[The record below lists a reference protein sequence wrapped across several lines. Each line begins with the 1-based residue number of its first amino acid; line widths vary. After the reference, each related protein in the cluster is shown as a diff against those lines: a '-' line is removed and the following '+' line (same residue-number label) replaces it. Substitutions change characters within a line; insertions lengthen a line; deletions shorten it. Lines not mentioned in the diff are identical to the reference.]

1 MHSSAAIAVL
11 PYGMGLG
18 PELAACSLDKLHW
31 PLGRPD
37 RLQGGR
43 VRDLRKSDHL
53 IVYPRT
59 ETHFRLR
66 RGTAAQISL
75 ILGEPAVIHAKH
87 HRLLRLTHGRFYK
100 VLTFNQTL
108 LDLLP
113 NALFLPYGTT
123 WVPGWRDLP
132 LRKVAMCSLIASAKR
147 DSAGHKLRHDI
158 VDWVRQTAQPVEV
171 MGRGYTPFE
180 EKSDGLAPYRYS
192 IVIENVQER
201 NYFSEKLID
210 AILCNTVP
218 IYWGCP
224 NLEDFMDTSA
234 IIRCQSAQDAQN
246 AIARMSDADFSARL
260 PALQKAQP
268 DAAAY
273 CDLDRRAAQAVRDS
287 LTPALG

>member
-1 MHSSAAIAVL
+1 MHTSAAIAVL

-18 PELAACSLDKLHW
+18 PDLAGCSLDSLHW
-31 PLGRPD
+31 PLGRPE
-37 RLQGGR
+37 RLQGGQ
-43 VRDLRKSDHL
+43 VGDLDQSDHL

-59 ETHFRLR
+59 DTHFRLR

-87 HRLLRLTHGRFYK
+87 HRLLRLSHGRFYK
-100 VLTFNQTL
+100 VMTFNQTL
-108 LDLLP
+108 LDRLP

-132 LRKVAMCSLIASAKR
+132 LRKTRMCSLIASAKR
-147 DSAGHKLRHDI
+147 DTVGHKLRHLI
-158 VDWVRQTAQPVEV
+158 VDWARQTGQPVDV

-224 NLEDFMDTSA
+224 NLEDFLDTSA
-234 IIRCQSAQDAQN
+234 IIRCQSAQEVQN
-246 AIARMSDADFSARL
+246 AIASMSDADFSERL
-260 PALQKAQP
+260 SALKKVQP
-268 DAAAY
+268 DAAAF
-273 CDLDRRAAQAVRDS
+273 CDLDRRAAQAVLDS
-287 LTPALG
+287 LSLSSG